1 MSLRFCLILIL
12 SFFTL
17 YAVPQHPG
25 RLISDSALV
34 HGSVS
39 LCILD
44 AVTGITVVEVNQGRS
59 LTPASVLKLVTTAAA
74 LEKLGPRYYFT
85 TTLGYSGTISKS
97 GRLDGDILIRG
108 GGDPVFASGNFQ
120 EHYAA
125 FPGGWADEIKNMGI
139 TRITGKVITDD
150 SYYDYLPVPAK
161 WLWEDA
167 GNYYGAGAY
176 GASLYDNTYKIHLQT
191 FSDSTLIFKGI
202 TPEEC
207 RFDFSNWL
215 VAAGTTDQ
223 GYVFAAPYS
232 SSGWLAGSVPVNRDD
247 FVLKASITDPPK
259 LLATIVDRKLRDS
272 GIKINGEP
280 STVRIDKSNVPGDII
295 PVLSINSPPLSAI
308 IEILNHESVNLYAEH
323 LLKELGKKFRNRG
336 STAAGVEVIYEFLEN
351 AGVNTSGVY
360 IEDGSGLSP
369 LNAINAK
376 ALSELLLYMKNKGA
390 YFSEYIRSFPDAGRE
405 GTLKTCFRD
414 EIFATSLHAKS
425 GSMTRVRSYAG
436 YLTTRSGR
444 ELVFSFIAND
454 FSGPSRHIVTLF
466 EDYLKDVINNL

>member
-1 MSLRFCLILIL
+1 MNIRFCLILIL
-12 SFFTL
+12 ASITL
-17 YAVPQHPG
+17 KAMPQDPY
-25 RLISDSALV
+25 RLLNDSAIV

-44 AVTGITVVEVNQGRS
+44 AVSGVTVVEVNQRRS
-59 LTPASVLKLVTTAAA
+59 LTPASVLKLITTAAA
-74 LEKLGPRYYFT
+74 LEKLGPDYYFT
-85 TTLGYSGTISKS
+85 TTMGYSGSITRS
-97 GRLDGDILIRG
+97 GRLDGDIVIKG
-108 GGDPVFASGNFQ
+108 GGDPVFASKNFP
-120 EHYAA
+120 EHYAG
-125 FPGGWADEIKNMGI
+125 FPGMWADGIKSMGI
-139 TRITGKVITDD
+139 RKITGKVITDD

-176 GASLYDNTYKIHLQT
+176 GASLYDNTYQIHLQT
-191 FSDSTLIFKGI
+191 FSDSSLIVRGI

-207 RFDFSNWL
+207 RFEFSNWL

-232 SSGWLAGSVPVNRDD
+232 LSGWLAGSVPANRED

-259 LLATIVDRKLRDS
+259 LLATIIDRELRDS
-272 GIKINGEP
+272 GIEVKGEP
-280 STVRIDKSNVPGDII
+280 TTVRIDKSNVPDEAV
-295 PVLSINSPPLSAI
+295 PVVSIHSPPLSDI

-336 STAAGVEVIYEFLEN
+336 STAAGIEVIYEFLKN
-351 AGVNTSGVY
+351 AGVKTSGVY

-376 ALSELLLYMKNKGA
+376 ALSELLFYMKTRGA
-390 YFSEYIRSFPDAGRE
+390 YFTEYLHSFPDPGRE
-405 GTLKTCFRD
+405 GTLRTCFRD
-414 EIFATSLHAKS
+414 EIFSTSLQAKS

-436 YLTTRSGR
+436 YLTTKSGR
-444 ELVFSFIAND
+444 ELVFTFIAND

-466 EDYLKDVINNL
+466 EEYLKDVINNL

>member
-1 MSLRFCLILIL
+1 MILIL
-12 SFFTL
+12 AFFSL
-17 YAVPQHPG
+17 NAVPQLPY
-25 RLISDSALV
+25 RLLNDSAFV
-34 HGSVS
+34 HGSFS

-44 AVTGITVVEVNQGRS
+44 AVSGATVVEVNQGKS

-74 LEKLGPRYYFT
+74 LEKLGPGYYFT
-85 TTLGYSGTISKS
+85 TMLGYSGAISRK
-97 GRLDGDILIRG
+97 GRLDGDIVIRG
-108 GGDPVFASGNFQ
+108 GGDPVFASRNFR

-125 FPGGWADEIKNMGI
+125 FPARWADEIKNMGI
-139 TRITGKVITDD
+139 SKITGKVVTDD
-150 SYYDYLPVPAK
+150 SYYDFLPVPAK

-167 GNYYGAGAY
+167 GNYYGAGVY
-176 GASLYDNTYKIHLQT
+176 GASLYDNTYYIHLQT
-191 FSDSTLIFKGI
+191 FSDSSLIFKGI

-207 RFDFSNWL
+207 RFEFSNWL

-232 SSGWLAGSVPVNRDD
+232 SSGWLAGSVPVNKDD

-259 LLATIVDRKLRDS
+259 LLAAIIDRELREA
-272 GIKINGEP
+272 GIKIKGEP
-280 STVRIDKSNVPGDII
+280 TTVRIDKDEVREEVI
-295 PVLSINSPPLSAI
+295 PVISIESPPLSDI

-323 LLKELGKKFRNRG
+323 LVKELGKKFRNRG
-336 STAAGVEVIYEFLEN
+336 STSAGIEVIYEFLEN

-376 ALSELLLYMKNKGA
+376 ALSELLFYMKNKGA
-390 YFSEYIRSFPDAGRE
+390 YFSEYIRSLPDPGRE
-405 GTLKTCFRD
+405 GTLKTYFRD
-414 EIFATSLHAKS
+414 EIFTTSLHAKS

-436 YLTTRSGR
+436 YLTTKSGR

-466 EDYLKDVINNL
+466 EDYLKEVINNL

>member
-1 MSLRFCLILIL
+1 MNLRFFSIVILVSL
-12 SFFTL
+12 TL
-17 YAVPQHPG
+17 NTVAQHPY
-25 RLISDSALV
+25 RLLNDSAII

-44 AVTGITVVEVNQGRS
+44 AVSRATVVEVNQGRS

-74 LEKLGPRYYFT
+74 LEKLGPDYFFT

-97 GRLDGDILIRG
+97 GSLDGDIVIKG
-108 GGDPVFASGNFQ
+108 GGDPVFASGNFP
-120 EHYAA
+120 EHYTG
-125 FPGGWADEIKNMGI
+125 FPGRWVEEIKNMGI
-139 TRITGKVITDD
+139 GKIKGRVITDD
-150 SYYDYLPVPAK
+150 SYYDFLPVPAK

-176 GASLYDNTYKIHLQT
+176 GASLYDNTYHIHLKT
-191 FSDSTLIFKGI
+191 FSDSLVVTGI

-207 RFDFSNWL
+207 RFEFSNRL
-215 VAAGTTDQ
+215 VASGTTDQ

-232 SSGWLAGSVPVNRDD
+232 SSGWLAGSVPVNMND

-259 LLATIVDRKLRDS
+259 LLATIVDRKLRAS
-272 GIKINGEP
+272 GIKIKCDP
-280 STVRIDKSNVPGDII
+280 TTARIEKSNIKREVI
-295 PVLSINSPPLSAI
+295 PVISINSPPLSDI
-308 IEILNHESVNLYAEH
+308 IEVLNHESVNLYAEH
-323 LLKELGKKFRNRG
+323 LVKELGKKFRNEG
-336 STAAGVEVIYEFLEN
+336 STAAGIEVIYEFLEK
-351 AGVNTSGVY
+351 AGINTSGVY

-376 ALSELLLYMKNKGA
+376 ALSELLYYMKNQGA
-390 YFSEYIRSFPDAGRE
+390 YFTEYIRSLPDPGKE
-405 GTLKTCFRD
+405 GTLRICFRD

-436 YLTTRSGR
+436 YLTTKSGR

-454 FSGPSRHIVTLF
+454 FSGSSRHIVTLF
-466 EDYLKDVINNL
+466 EEYLKDVINNL

>member
-1 MSLRFCLILIL
+1 MSLRFSLIVIL
-12 SFFTL
+12 ASISL
-17 YAVPQHPG
+17 KAAPQHPYK
-25 RLISDSALV
+25 LLNDSAVV

-44 AVTGITVVEVNQGRS
+44 AVTGTTVVEVNQGRS

-74 LEKLGPRYYFT
+74 LEKLGPEYYFT
-85 TTLGYSGTISKS
+85 TTLGYSGAISKS
-97 GRLDGDILIRG
+97 GRLDGDIVIRG

-120 EHYAA
+120 QYYDG
-125 FPGGWADEIKNMGI
+125 FPGIWADEIKNMGI
-139 TRITGKVITDD
+139 KRITGKVITDD
-150 SYYDYLPVPAK
+150 SYYDFLPVPAK

-176 GASLYDNTYKIHLQT
+176 GASIYDNTYQIHLQT
-191 FSDSTLIFKGI
+191 FSDSSLILKGI

-207 RFDFSNWL
+207 RFELSNWL
-215 VAAGTTDQ
+215 VAAGNTDL

-232 SSGWLAGSVPVNRDD
+232 SSGWLAGSVPVNKDD

-259 LLATIVDRKLRDS
+259 LLATIVDRKLREA
-272 GIKINGEP
+272 GIKIKGEP
-280 STVRIDKSNVPGDII
+280 TTVRIDKNSLPRDII
-295 PVLSINSPPLSAI
+295 PVISVDSPPLSDI

-336 STAAGVEVIYEFLEN
+336 STAAGIEVIYEFLEN
-351 AGVNTSGVY
+351 AGVSRSGVY

-369 LNAINAK
+369 LNAINTK
-376 ALSELLLYMKNKGA
+376 ALSELLLFMKNNGA
-390 YFSEYIRSFPDAGRE
+390 YFTEYIRSLPDPGRE

-414 EIFATSLHAKS
+414 EIFANSLQAKS

-436 YLTTRSGR
+436 YITTKSGR